1 MPGLPWAHQRG
12 TLDEVDLLDEETESE
27 HTPSLEPSR
36 LNLKRKGSPVAGRD
50 QLGGIAAKMGQI
62 SSSKKGK
69 DAGNQYDIAGLMKSI
84 EGLHGGSSSPSLLDT
99 KRYHNEFST
108 SPDVYKIQ
116 LPEINGKHIQEMR
129 ESMASLVDLCK
140 KLEEEN
146 AALKDLKIREDIE
159 QVIEIQNEKVR
170 EHGKA
175 AAEVAEHWKSEAER
189 LADLVDTDKV
199 GELNQKAR
207 ELQSRISELEL
218 EVNDLSISNLEKE
231 SRITELQ
238 KRNAFL
244 EKYARIYSTADKC
257 VGTDTMHGMDVGIQA
272 PHGVAK
278 MQARSLAP
286 EGAPSNSLY
295 TYGQVDAGGPTWGL
309 QRGQREWSYEMQP
322 QATIPHVGPSGR
334 YPSSTHGT
342 VSGQQGKG
350 EIPGTKESRAQ
361 VHRRVSVQ
369 PGSLLGP
376 DGQPKQIEF
385 YSGSRSSIQGSKLP
399 PVQEGGDDCARITKE
414 EKELLDQIGLE
425 AEVSGNGVIYNH
437 PTTGFMFKIC
447 PAEDE
452 EDDEESGP
460 SFDLEYVPLA
470 WGTARD
476 AIGQCQVLQD
486 QLLERMSFMSGSK
499 AFLLKE
505 IGDAL
510 GKIFNK

>member
-27 HTPSLEPSR
+27 HTPSPEPSR

-50 QLGGIAAKMGQI
+50 QLGGIAAKIGQI

-69 DAGNQYDIAGLMKSI
+69 DAGNQYDVAGLMKSI

-199 GELNQKAR
+199 GELNQQAR

-244 EKYARIYSTADKC
+244 EKYARIYSTADK
-257 VGTDTMHGMDVGIQA
+257 
-272 PHGVAK
+272 
-278 MQARSLAP
+278 
-286 EGAPSNSLY
+286 
-295 TYGQVDAGGPTWGL
+295 
-309 QRGQREWSYEMQP
+309 
-322 QATIPHVGPSGR
+322 
-334 YPSSTHGT
+334 
-342 VSGQQGKG
+342 
-350 EIPGTKESRAQ
+350 
-361 VHRRVSVQ
+361 
-369 PGSLLGP
+369 
-376 DGQPKQIEF
+376 
-385 YSGSRSSIQGSKLP
+385 
-399 PVQEGGDDCARITKE
+399 
-414 EKELLDQIGLE
+414 
-425 AEVSGNGVIYNH
+425 
-437 PTTGFMFKIC
+437 
-447 PAEDE
+447 
-452 EDDEESGP
+452 
-460 SFDLEYVPLA
+460 
-470 WGTARD
+470 
-476 AIGQCQVLQD
+476 
-486 QLLERMSFMSGSK
+486 
-499 AFLLKE
+499 
-505 IGDAL
+505 
-510 GKIFNK
+510 